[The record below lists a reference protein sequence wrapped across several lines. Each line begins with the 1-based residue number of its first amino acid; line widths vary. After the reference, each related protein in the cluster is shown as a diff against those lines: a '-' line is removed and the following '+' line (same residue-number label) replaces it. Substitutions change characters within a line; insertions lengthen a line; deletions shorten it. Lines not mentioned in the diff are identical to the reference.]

1 MFFIEFHKG
10 DKNMSCNYYFN
21 PSSDSEYS
29 AICHLH
35 IGNSHG
41 PNSFTFHG
49 VDIDS
54 SEQCAKIGS
63 VYIHVNIP
71 RLLLKSKKD
80 WENFLRSQ
88 DGKGEIV
95 DEYNRTIS
103 VEEFIN
109 SVKNGHNSRYKDDVR
124 QAMKKCNSS
133 EYLDD
138 EGYIIMECEFS

>member
-1 MFFIEFHKG
+1 
-10 DKNMSCNYYFN
+10 MSCNYYFN

-29 AICHLH
+29 AIAHLH

-49 VDIDS
+49 VDIDT
-54 SEQCAKIGS
+54 SEQLASIGS
-63 VYIHVNIP
+63 VNIHVNIP
-71 RLLLKSKKD
+71 RLSLKSKKD
-80 WENFLRSQ
+80 WENFLRNQ
-88 DGKGEIV
+88 KGEIV
-95 DEYNRTIS
+95 DEYNRIVS
-103 VEEFIN
+103 VDDFID

-124 QAMKKCNSS
+124 KSMKKPFSS